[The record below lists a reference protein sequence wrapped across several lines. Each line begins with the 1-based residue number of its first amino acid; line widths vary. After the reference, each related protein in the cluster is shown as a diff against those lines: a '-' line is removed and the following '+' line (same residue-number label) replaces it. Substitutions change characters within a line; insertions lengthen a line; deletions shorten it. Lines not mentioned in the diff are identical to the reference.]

1 MSGFTSSFPPLSGAP
16 AAFPEKYA
24 SHSSRS
30 TFSRI
35 LHGSAGSDPGLS
47 GSPSGRR
54 PLSCNPSGKVPL
66 STLHP
71 PPCSLIKCGNPGRR
85 FPFRPSLEGC
95 VRGLFRPSSF
105 QPPRSPSEGGHGK
118 EYSFLFPAAQAAIQP
133 PSRRREAPAKK
144 HKANAE
150 FPPREAPSHSLP
162 RTAKSPSCHRGR
174 RSLNELLACLRTQRS
189 RVKITQ

>member
-1 MSGFTSSFPPLSGAP
+1 MSGFASSFPPLSGAP

-47 GSPSGRR
+47 GSPGGRR
-54 PLSCNPSGKVPL
+54 PLSCNPSGKAPL

-85 FPFRPSLEGC
+85 FPSRPSWKAESGGFSGPLPS
-95 VRGLFRPSSF
+95 RPPGVPLRAGMAKSILSF
-105 QPPRSPSEGGHGK
+105 SRQPKRPYSP
-118 EYSFLFPAAQAAIQP
+118 PAAG
-133 PSRRREAPAKK
+133 E
-144 HKANAE
+144 
-150 FPPREAPSHSLP
+150 
-162 RTAKSPSCHRGR
+162 KSPPKSTKPKPNSPAIRPVTLAAQN
-174 RSLNELLACLRTQRS
+174 SKKPLLPQGQKGL
-189 RVKITQ
+189 K